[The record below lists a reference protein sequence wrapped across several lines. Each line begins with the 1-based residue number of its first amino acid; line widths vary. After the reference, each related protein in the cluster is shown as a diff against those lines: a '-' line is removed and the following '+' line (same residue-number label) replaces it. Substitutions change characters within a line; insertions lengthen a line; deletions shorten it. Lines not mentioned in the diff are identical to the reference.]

1 MLPSSASDPLA
12 VHVSVVP
19 TTTLVEGE
27 TVAVVMVGA
36 VLLTL
41 TLAVALL
48 DAAELSV
55 AVAVQTMLS
64 PTSVSAADTV

>member
-12 VHVSVVP
+12 VHVKMVP
-19 TTTLVEGE
+19 TTTVVEGE

-36 VLLTL
+36 LLLTL
-41 TLAVALL
+41 TLTVALL

-55 AVAVQTMLS
+55 AVAVHTMLS